1 MRGPGRAT
9 ASWRARTWKELSF
22 FLDISM
28 AGHLVGRA
36 TRHHEQ
42 RSERELKKVVLDLR
56 RGRVE
61 SLADRARLPYRHG
74 EAAKIPGGGISNVRE
89 IFFKTLQVVSE
100 CSFFDLVKAV
110 W

>member
-1 MRGPGRAT
+1 MRGPGRAP
-9 ASWRARTWKELSF
+9 ASWRMLKEVSF
-22 FLDISM
+22 FLDFAM

-42 RSERELKKVVLDLR
+42 RSERELKKVLLDLR

-74 EAAKIPGGGISNVRE
+74 EGS
-89 IFFKTLQVVSE
+89 
-100 CSFFDLVKAV
+100 
-110 W
+110 